1 MNNPSYFYQYTADYI
16 SGVMNLR
23 KPQKDS
29 LNVLEEVLTNINIKK
44 GMNLKVALAAINA
57 MYPTCSDFERDFIS
71 LTFALATGVGKTR
84 LMGAFIA
91 YLYTQ
96 HGIKNFFVVAP
107 NITIYDKLRKDL
119 GDPSSAKYVFKGLGC
134 FSIPPYVVSSSDYNN
149 IQSGMFDQGVKIY
162 VFNIDKFNSENANMK
177 HINEYLGQSFFDMIA
192 SLEDLVLIMDE
203 SHHYRA
209 DAGSKA
215 LNDLKPLL
223 GLELTATP
231 IVNRGNKQ
239 IFFKNVVIEY
249 PLSQAIADGYT
260 RTPFALT
267 RPDVARFEFGEE
279 QLDKLM
285 INDGILWHENMKV
298 KLNTYAYENGVA
310 PVKPFMLIV
319 CKDTSHASRIQS
331 YVTSDDFRDGAYKNK
346 TIIIH
351 SKQSGMESDTN
362 LRLLLDVERYDNPV
376 EIVIHVNKLKEGWD
390 VNNLYTIVPLRQAA
404 SKILREQMVGRG
416 LRLPYGV
423 RTSNKDV
430 DSVVLTAHDKF
441 DEIMEEARKG
451 DSIFNA
457 GKVINAEDIKPQ
469 KEEYTQISLPLEEEQ
484 EIAQAYK
491 DTGLEHNQENHEL
504 LKQATRFLKEETT
517 NKVYDKPA
525 ESENDHNEVVK
536 KVADKLAGNKDLAE
550 VYKQNKGPLFAWM
563 AKQVQKYHVEAVK
576 KFIPIPHIKVTET
589 GAEEYTFTDF
599 DIDLSDFTHKPLS
612 SELLIQSLKEM
623 SEREIIHGNHIS
635 FDSVDPQKEILNVL
649 RQKPEINYE
658 DSSELLFKLI
668 SQVCEHYKRQFGEN
682 GLKNIVM
689 MNRNDISNK
698 IYSQMMQHFVVTIG
712 FIKEEVVSVSK
723 TNIRRHYSYEERRN
737 INESYKSGIKAV
749 LFDGIKYGVFD
760 TAKFDSNPELILAR
774 VLERDASTGKVINWL
789 RPAKQEFNL
798 TYNRGHQ
805 YEPDFVVELNDMIY
819 LVEVKGEDKIDNVD
833 VLAKKH
839 RAITYC
845 EVASRWAKANH
856 QKEWRYV
863 FIPSKQISEASSFD
877 YLATTYLVNESNV
890 DEI

>member
-1 MNNPSYFYQYTADYI
+1 MNNSSFFYQYTTDYI

-23 KPQKDS
+23 KPQVES
-29 LNVLEEVLTNINIKK
+29 LKALEKIMTNLNIKK
-44 GMNLKVALAAINA
+44 GMNLQVALAAIHA
-57 MYPTCSDFERDFIS
+57 MYPTCTDFERDFIS

-107 NITIYDKLRKDL
+107 GITVYDKLKSDL
-119 GDPSSAKYVFKGLGC
+119 TDTTSSKYVFKGLGC
-134 FSIPPYVVSSSDYNN
+134 FASPPYVVTKENYEKNQLTFFDKGVN
-149 IQSGMFDQGVKIY
+149 IYI
-162 VFNIDKFNSENANMK
+162 FNIDKFNSENVNMK
-177 HINEYLGQSFFDMIA
+177 NLKETLGQSFFDKIA
-192 SLEDLVLIMDE
+192 SLNDLVLIMDE

-209 DAGSKA
+209 DAGSRA
-215 LNDLKPLL
+215 LNELKPLL

-231 IVNRGNKQ
+231 IVNRDNKQ
-239 IFFKNVVIEY
+239 EFFKNVVIEY

-260 RTPFALT
+260 RTPYALT
-267 RPDVARFEFGEE
+267 RPDVARFEFGDE

-285 INDGILWHENMKV
+285 INDGILWHENMRV
-298 KLNTYAYENGVA
+298 KLNTYADENGVA

-319 CKDTSHASRIQS
+319 CKDTSHASWVQS

-346 TIIIH
+346 TIVIH
-351 SKQSGMESDTN
+351 SKQTGMESDKN

-376 EIVIHVNKLKEGWD
+376 EIVIHVSKLKEGWD

-441 DEIMEEARKG
+441 DDIMEEARKG
-451 DSIFNA
+451 NSIFNA

-469 KEEYTQISLPLEEEQ
+469 QENYTQLSLPLEEEQ

-491 DTGLEHNQENHEL
+491 EMGLEHNSENHEL
-504 LKQATRFLKEETT
+504 LKQAYRLLKEEVM
-517 NKVYDKPA
+517 NKVYDEPA
-525 ESENDHNEVVK
+525 ESENDKNEVATK
-536 KVADKLAGNKDLAE
+536 IADKLEGNKDLAI
-550 VYKQNKGPLFAWM
+550 VYEQNKGPLFEWM
-563 AKQVQKYHVEAVK
+563 AKQVHRYHVEAVK
-576 KFIPIPHIKVTET
+576 KFIPIPHIKVTDT

-599 DIDLSDFTHKPLS
+599 DIDLSVFTHRPLS

-623 SEREIIHGNHIS
+623 DERDIIHGNYIS
-635 FDSVDPQKEILNVL
+635 FDSIDPKREILNLL

-668 SQVCEHYKRQFGEN
+668 SQVCEHYKGQFGEN

-689 MNRNDISNK
+689 MNKNDISNK

-723 TNIRRHYSYEERRN
+723 TNIRRQYSFEERRN
-737 INESYKSGIKAV
+737 IHEAYTSGIKAV

-774 VLERDASTGKVINWL
+774 VLERDASTGKVLNWL

-805 YEPDFVVELNDMIY
+805 YEPDFVVELNDMIC

-856 QKEWRYV
+856 QKEWRYI
-863 FIPSKQISEASSFD
+863 FIPSKQISEASSFE
-877 YLATTYLVNESNV
+877 YLATTYLVDESNV
-890 DEI
+890 DET